1 MEKLILLF
9 ILKKKLRSKTNGHE
23 FIRSCRHSATYDLC
37 HVPGKIMSFEKGL
50 SKLQGLVKE
59 LERNDISLEQ
69 SVKSFEEGIKVAR
82 YCERKLEEAKDR
94 IQAILDQTDPQ

>member
-1 MEKLILLF
+1 
-9 ILKKKLRSKTNGHE
+9 
-23 FIRSCRHSATYDLC
+23 
-37 HVPGKIMSFEKGL
+37 MSFEKGL
-50 SKLQGLVKE
+50 SELQKLVQE

-69 SVKSFEEGIKVAR
+69 SVENFEKGIKVAK